1 MNGPLS
7 FTGTSPTQIPLNLG
21 VNSIVS
27 TFGGST
33 QFDYFSFTL
42 ATGQSLTSFRLDSYV
57 SADAVAWL
65 GIKRGSD
72 WTINYDTTQMLA
84 QQHFGTA
91 NIGSDILGISTSS
104 PLVAGTY
111 TVRSQQLGAT
121 ANYQVTLNVADP
133 APTSDLISWTPS
145 QSGDFWYTCS
155 VQGHPAMTGKIAV
168 AVPEPSSLS
177 LLLLSLGALSLHRRR
192 H

>member
-1 MNGPLS
+1 MHVLASIVAVFLSLCPIHAAVVFNESINGPLS

-21 VNSIVS
+21 ANSIVS

-72 WTINYDTTQMLA
+72 WTINYDRTQMLA

-91 NIGSDILGISTSS
+91 NICSDILGISTSS

-121 ANYQVTLNVADP
+121 ANYQVTLNV
-133 APTSDLISWTPS
+133 I
-145 QSGDFWYTCS
+145 
-155 VQGHPAMTGKIAV
+155 
-168 AVPEPSSLS
+168 PEPSSLS

>member
-1 MNGPLS
+1 MHIFASIIAVFLSLCPIHAAVVFNESMNGPLS
-7 FTGTSPTQIPLNLG
+7 STGTSPTQIPLNLG
-21 VNSIVS
+21 ANSIVS

-121 ANYQVTLNVADP
+121 ANYQVTLNV
-133 APTSDLISWTPS
+133 I
-145 QSGDFWYTCS
+145 
-155 VQGHPAMTGKIAV
+155 
-168 AVPEPSSLS
+168 PEPSSLS
-177 LLLLSLGALSLHRRR
+177 LILLSLGALPLCRRR

>member
-1 MNGPLS
+1 MRFLAIPVLLISFLNPAPAAVVYSESSNAPLS
-7 FTGTSPTQIPLNLG
+7 SSGTSPTQIPLNLG
-21 VNSIVS
+21 ANSIVS

-42 ATGQSLTSFRLDSYV
+42 ATGQSLNSFRLDSYV
-57 SADAVAWL
+57 STDAVAWL
-65 GIKRGSD
+65 GIKTGAD
-72 WTINYDTTQMLA
+72 WTIGYEIAQMIA

-91 NIGSDILGISTSS
+91 NIGTDILGISTSS

-121 ANYQVTLNVADP
+121 ANYQVTLNV
-133 APTSDLISWTPS
+133 I
-145 QSGDFWYTCS
+145 
-155 VQGHPAMTGKIAV
+155 
-168 AVPEPSSLS
+168 PEPSSLS

-192 H
+192 R